1 MLQLSTI
8 RDKIKIGEIFYIK
21 EQRTTLMKT
30 NIIEKSYAEV
40 GRAEGVHSGS
50 VRGSVLRGLENMKE
64 YLKENW

>member
-1 MLQLSTI
+1 MQGRRVEACVI
-8 RDKIKIGEIFYIK
+8 DG
-21 EQRTTLMKT
+21 
-30 NIIEKSYAEV
+30 KSYAEM